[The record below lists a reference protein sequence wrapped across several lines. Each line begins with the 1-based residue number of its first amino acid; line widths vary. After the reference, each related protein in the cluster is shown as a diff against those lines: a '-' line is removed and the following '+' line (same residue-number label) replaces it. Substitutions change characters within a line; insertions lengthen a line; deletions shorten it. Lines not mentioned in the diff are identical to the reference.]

1 MISSSKNLISRPSSS
16 YVSSTDR
23 EQKKTAET
31 QLVKFPYVID
41 FKREVVLS
49 YIMNTGYIG
58 TYEANYKLLYNKND
72 K

>member
-1 MISSSKNLISRPSSS
+1 MVSSSKNLISRPSSS

-31 QLVKFPYVID
+31 QLVKFPYVLD

-58 TYEANYKLLYNKND
+58 TYESNYKLLYNKND